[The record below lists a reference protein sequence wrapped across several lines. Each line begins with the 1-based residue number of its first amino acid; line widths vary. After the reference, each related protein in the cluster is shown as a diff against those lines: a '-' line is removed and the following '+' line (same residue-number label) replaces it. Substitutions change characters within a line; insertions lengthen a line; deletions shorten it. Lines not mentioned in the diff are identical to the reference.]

1 MSDDS
6 FIREVDEQFRQDRAK
21 ELWARF
27 GNYVIALAVLVVLG
41 TAAWQGWQYYTQ
53 KQAAASGDGFLTA
66 LKEAEAGNYDAAVSG
81 LTALE
86 SDGVGDYP
94 ALAEMASAA
103 ALAAKGDKEAAIKAY
118 DQAAANGSLSD
129 EFRDIAKLRAG
140 LLAVDTEDY
149 AGVSARLEPM
159 AAAGQPFRPLAREAL
174 GIAAMKAGDDRKALE
189 WYKAIVDDTEAA
201 SGARGRATMMLDILA
216 GKGVTADS

>member
-27 GNYVIALAVLVVLG
+27 GKYVIALAVLVVLG

-53 KQAAASGDGFLTA
+53 QRAAASGDGFLTA

-81 LTALE
+81 LAALE
-86 SDGVGDYP
+86 EDGVGDYP

-118 DQAAANGSLSD
+118 DQAAANSSLSD
-129 EFRDIAKLRAG
+129 EFRDIARLRAG

-159 AAAGQPFRPLAREAL
+159 AAAGQPFRSLAREAL
-174 GIAAMKAGDDRKALE
+174 GIAAMKAGDDRKAFE
-189 WYKAIVDDTEAA
+189 WYKAIADDTEAA
-201 SGARGRATMMLDILA
+201 SGAKGRAAMMLDILA
-216 GKGVTADS
+216 GRGVTADS